1 MCDDCYVQIH
11 GADVASPA
19 ISASSISRADDL
31 GSSSSLASSAI
42 DQKRPRRRPSGHKS
56 RRSHNSSRASS
67 SQSSIPS
74 IPSPETS
81 LGDLDYYPLRHH
93 SSICKANGGGRWEPK
108 LVRNWDGHRIPGGKA
123 PFEIALE
130 REAEKERL
138 RKLNP
143 IIRHGGE

>member
-1 MCDDCYVQIH
+1 MRVCDDCYIQIH
-11 GADVASPA
+11 GADDVPPA
-19 ISASSISRADDL
+19 MSSTCSSLRRTGDMA
-31 GSSSSLASSAI
+31 SSSSLASSSPEE
-42 DQKRPRRRPSGHKS
+42 KCVRRRATGRKS
-56 RRSHNSSRASS
+56 RRSQNSSRASS
-67 SQSSIPS
+67 IPS
-74 IPSPETS
+74 QPSAESS

-93 SSICKANGGGRWEPK
+93 SSICKATGGGRWEPK
-108 LVRNWDGHRIPGGKA
+108 PVRNWDGHRIPGGKA